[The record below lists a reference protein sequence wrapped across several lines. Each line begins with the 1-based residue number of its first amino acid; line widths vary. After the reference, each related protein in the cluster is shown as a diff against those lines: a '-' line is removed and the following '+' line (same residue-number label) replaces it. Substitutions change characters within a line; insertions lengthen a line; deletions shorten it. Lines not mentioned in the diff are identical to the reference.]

1 MNKTT
6 RYLLLPLLLAASTTV
21 MADEQESG
29 TNEHLVIN
37 ELMQSN
43 IDCWMD
49 DLNDFPD
56 SWVEL
61 YNPGTASINLG
72 SYSLG
77 TTSDA
82 KEAWKL
88 TDKTIAPGKY
98 VIVCC
103 DKEGSKLH
111 TPFRLESGKGCNVY
125 LFCDDQIV
133 DKVEGL
139 AKQPAPNIAYGRKTD
154 GSNEWGYQL
163 TPTPNKAN
171 SGEVCDH
178 DHILGEPVF
187 SEKGHVVNGT
197 HSFRLKLS
205 LPEGAPEGTV
215 IRYTTNGTE
224 PTVNSP
230 KHTSAGI
237 GINKSMTVRAKL
249 FCEGW
254 LSPVSSVQ
262 SYIRHDRKVTI
273 PIISISI
280 DDKYLNDA
288 KIGIF
293 ANNNDHNNPHN
304 WRRPMNIELFDAEEE
319 PSRLNQLC
327 ETRVTGGWSR
337 DASRKSMAVY
347 AHKRFGQKKL
357 DYEFFPDQRPGV
369 TDFKSVVLRNGGND
383 RDGLYMRDAICQ
395 LSMAKYTDIDWQAWR
410 PAAIYINGA
419 YYCMLNIRERA
430 NENNIE
436 TNYGLEDIDLIEN
449 DELKEGTKDS
459 FDAFTAFYKEK
470 GHTLEEYAKWIDVDE
485 YINIMA
491 MNLYFCNLDFPGN
504 NNVMWRPRTDNG
516 RWRWIAKDVDYAMG
530 LYGHKPTHNIL
541 KQMYNPSSSEYNSIN
556 FSITEESTRLFR
568 NIMEDTDFRREM
580 IDRLC
585 IYMGDFLN
593 EKSIRA
599 IWDPM
604 YELIKDEY
612 QHHHDA
618 VYGNPWWPV
627 YDNDLRDARNWL
639 AKRTAEMYKHIGTQF
654 SLGTPISLTIN
665 TENEEE
671 SFGGLS
677 FNGVSLS
684 NNTFEGKF
692 FADRIINLESST
704 DEQTIAGWRIAET
717 LKNGST
723 TTREVSGSQLSMEM
737 PDCSKLTITAIAGSP
752 DGIGTITTTPDLKSG
767 NVYDIN
773 GRIIRQG
780 TTSLEGLPKG
790 IYIVNRKIVIR

>member
-6 RYLLLPLLLAASTTV
+6 RYLLLPLLLTASTSA
-21 MADEQESG
+21 MADEQEGG
-29 TNEHLVIN
+29 TDEHLVIN

-61 YNPGTASINLG
+61 YNPGTASINLS

-77 TTSDA
+77 TTTDA
-82 KEAWKL
+82 GEAWKL
-88 TDKTIAPGKY
+88 TDKTIDPGKY
-98 VIVCC
+98 IIVCC

-125 LFCDDQIV
+125 LFRDNQIV

-163 TPTPNKAN
+163 TPTPNKEN
-171 SGEVCDH
+171 SGEVCDY

-224 PTVNSP
+224 PTANSP

-254 LSPVSSVQ
+254 LSPVSSVE
-262 SYIRHDRKVTI
+262 SYICHDRKVTI
-273 PIISISI
+273 PIISITI

-347 AHKRFGQKKL
+347 AHKRFGEKKL

-395 LSMAKYTDIDWQAWR
+395 RSMAEYTDIDWQAWR
-410 PAAIYINGA
+410 PAAVYINGV

-459 FDAFTAFYKEK
+459 FDAFTAFYNEK

-504 NNVMWRPRTDNG
+504 NNVMWRPHTEDG
-516 RWRWIAKDVDYAMG
+516 RWRWIAKDVDYALG
-530 LYGHKPTHNIL
+530 LYGHQPTHNIL

-556 FSITEESTRLFR
+556 FSITEKATRLFR

-618 VYGNPWWPV
+618 LNPWWPD
-627 YDNDLRDARNWL
+627 YNKELRDARNWL

-654 SLGTPISLTIN
+654 SLGTPISLTIS
-665 TENEEE
+665 TENEEG
-671 SFGGLS
+671 SFGELR
-677 FNGVSLS
+677 FNGISLS
-684 NNTFEGKF
+684 KNTFDGKF

-704 DEQTIAGWRIAET
+704 DEHTIAGWRIAET
-717 LKNGST
+717 LRNGST

-737 PDCSKLTITAIAGSP
+737 PDCSKLTITAIVGSP
-752 DGIGTITTTPDLKSG
+752 DGIGSITTTPDLNLG

-790 IYIVNRKIVIR
+790 IYIVNGKKVIR